1 MIYKVKNENMCN
13 TFCSETV
20 FKIKVKKRKEK
31 KGEQQKLF
39 PLKEKL
45 SITKL

>member
-20 FKIKVKKRKEK
+20 FKIKVKKRKRK
-31 KGEQQKLF
+31 KRRTAKTV
-39 PLKEKL
+39 PLERKAEYY
-45 SITKL
+45 